1 MLKNEKKANEI
12 ISNKV
17 GSLAKT
23 LHLDSAT
30 LDSITKQLKNAKTTG
45 SLFWLFIIKI

>member
-23 LHLDSAT
+23 LHLDDQA
-30 LDSITKQLKNAKTTG
+30 LRNITKHLKNAKTTT
-45 SLFWLFIIKI
+45 SLF